1 MGGLGAPLFTVI
13 KGAYGL
19 YLWFMG
25 AFFVYVKYKAAKK
38 NPGHATLLNVGDM
51 AFGQK
56 GG

>member
-25 AFFVYVKYKAAKK
+25 AFFVYVKYKAVKK
-38 NPGHATLLNVGDM
+38 KPGHATLLNVVDM